1 METGALV
8 VAVAGLSGMTMD
20 SLLGATLEGDALGN
34 QSVNFLATLTGAFV
48 GASLA
53 VVVLP

>member
-1 METGALV
+1 
-8 VAVAGLSGMTMD
+8 MTTD

-34 QSVNFLATLTGAFV
+34 QSVNFLATLTGALI
-48 GASLA
+48 GAGLA